1 MRRMPN
7 DRTGRKNQINY
18 FINPLNLCIMS
29 VKYRKVKNNRK
40 GSATRGKIYGKA
52 VVDGVIRTKEIAEK
66 IGKRCTLTEPDIIA
80 VINALETEI
89 AYALADGKRVILD
102 GFGSFKVGIST
113 SPADTPKKFTTA
125 NIKGFHVVFA
135 PAIEMYMNKRI
146 KSMLR
151 GVKVEEMTEYNG
163 LDDGS
168 NGGSDG
174 TSGGGSDS
182 GSDGG
187 GNSGGSSTGDN
198 KDTGGTGDNKGTGGS
213 GDNKGTDSSGDNE
226 HIVL

>member
-1 MRRMPN
+1 MYYERQVQKSEEQPQ
-7 DRTGRKNQINY
+7 G
-18 FINPLNLCIMS
+18 LS
-29 VKYRKVKNNRK
+29 
-40 GSATRGKIYGKA
+40 
-52 VVDGVIRTKEIAEK
+52 KEIAEK

-168 NGGSDG
+168 DGGGTNAGGNAGGSSGSSTGG
-174 TSGGGSDS
+174 TTGDKNPGSTGS

-187 GNSGGSSTGDN
+187 G
-198 KDTGGTGDNKGTGGS
+198 KDTGSGGDS
-213 GDNKGTDSSGDNE
+213 TDVV
-226 HIVL
+226 I

>member
-1 MRRMPN
+1 
-7 DRTGRKNQINY
+7 
-18 FINPLNLCIMS
+18 MS

-168 NGGSDG
+168 DGGGTNTGGSNTGDG
-174 TSGGGSDS
+174 NTGGSNTGDGNTGGSNTGDKNPGSTGDKKPGSTGS
-182 GSDGG
+182 GSDG
-187 GNSGGSSTGDN
+187 
-198 KDTGGTGDNKGTGGS
+198 
-213 GDNKGTDSSGDNE
+213 DSADVT
-226 HIVL
+226 I

>member
-1 MRRMPN
+1 
-7 DRTGRKNQINY
+7 
-18 FINPLNLCIMS
+18 MS

-113 SPADTPKKFTTA
+113 TPADTPKKFTIA

-168 NGGSDG
+168 DGGG
-174 TSGGGSDS
+174 TTSGGS
-182 GSDGG
+182 
-187 GNSGGSSTGDN
+187 NAGGSSTGGTGEGNTGDKN
-198 KDTGGTGDNKGTGGS
+198 PGSTGSGTDGGGKDTSGNGDSADVT
-213 GDNKGTDSSGDNE
+213 
-226 HIVL
+226 I

>member
-1 MRRMPN
+1 
-7 DRTGRKNQINY
+7 
-18 FINPLNLCIMS
+18 MS

-113 SPADTPKKFTTA
+113 TPADTPKKFTTA

-174 TSGGGSDS
+174 TSGGTSGGGSDS

-198 KDTGGTGDNKGTGGS
+198 KDTGGTGDNKGTGDS

>member
-1 MRRMPN
+1 
-7 DRTGRKNQINY
+7 
-18 FINPLNLCIMS
+18 MS

-113 SPADTPKKFTTA
+113 TPADTPKKFTIA

-168 NGGSDG
+168 DGGGTTSGGSNAGGSTSGGSTGEGNSGDKNPGSTGSGTDG
-174 TSGGGSDS
+174 GGKDTSGGGDS
-182 GSDGG
+182 ADV
-187 GNSGGSSTGDN
+187 T
-198 KDTGGTGDNKGTGGS
+198 
-213 GDNKGTDSSGDNE
+213 
-226 HIVL
+226 I

>member
-1 MRRMPN
+1 
-7 DRTGRKNQINY
+7 
-18 FINPLNLCIMS
+18 MS

-113 SPADTPKKFTTA
+113 TPADTPKKFTTA

-168 NGGSDG
+168 DGGG
-174 TSGGGSDS
+174 TTSGGS
-182 GSDGG
+182 
-187 GNSGGSSTGDN
+187 NAGGSSTGGSTGEGNTGDKN
-198 KDTGGTGDNKGTGGS
+198 PGSTGSGTDGGGKDTSGGGDSADVT
-213 GDNKGTDSSGDNE
+213 
-226 HIVL
+226 I

>member
-1 MRRMPN
+1 
-7 DRTGRKNQINY
+7 
-18 FINPLNLCIMS
+18 MS

-163 LDDGS
+163 LD
-168 NGGSDG
+168 
-174 TSGGGSDS
+174 S

-198 KDTGGTGDNKGTGGS
+198 KDTGNSGDNKDTGGS
-213 GDNKGTDSSGDNE
+213 GDNKDTGGSGDNKDTGSSGDNE

>member
-1 MRRMPN
+1 
-7 DRTGRKNQINY
+7 
-18 FINPLNLCIMS
+18 MS

-113 SPADTPKKFTTA
+113 SPADTPKKFTIA

-168 NGGSDG
+168 DGGG
-174 TSGGGSDS
+174 TTSGGSNAGGSSTGGTTGDKNPGSTGS

-187 GNSGGSSTGDN
+187 G
-198 KDTGGTGDNKGTGGS
+198 KDTGSGGDS
-213 GDNKGTDSSGDNE
+213 TDVV
-226 HIVL
+226 I

>member
-1 MRRMPN
+1 
-7 DRTGRKNQINY
+7 
-18 FINPLNLCIMS
+18 MS

-163 LDDGS
+163 LDS
-168 NGGSDG
+168 GSDG
-174 TSGGGSDS
+174 TSGGTS
-182 GSDGG
+182 GG

-198 KDTGGTGDNKGTGGS
+198 KDTGNPGDNKDTGGS
-213 GDNKGTDSSGDNE
+213 GDNKDTGNSGDNKDTGGSGDNKDTGSSGDNE